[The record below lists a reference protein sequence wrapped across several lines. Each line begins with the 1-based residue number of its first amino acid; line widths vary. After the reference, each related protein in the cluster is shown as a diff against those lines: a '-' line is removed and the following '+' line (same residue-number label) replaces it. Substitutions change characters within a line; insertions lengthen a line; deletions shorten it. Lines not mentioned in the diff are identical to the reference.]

1 MNERLPT
8 MPMSMYSELLGV
20 SLAIDEEAAG
30 AHLTAQA
37 SEEWLI
43 EELLLA
49 RRHRLQAG
57 RSGPADTSSRIA
69 VELEYDRALIRL
81 SRLHAIDC
89 GPERFTRPLRER
101 RRLEEALEA
110 VGVDVTGAVGR
121 GERRR
126 HTGVAHEP
134 PEGS

>member
-8 MPMSMYSELLGV
+8 MPMSMYSELLAV

-30 AHLTAQA
+30 EHLTSSA
-37 SEEWLI
+37 SEEWLM

-49 RRHRLQAG
+49 RRHRQQAG
-57 RSGPADTSSRIA
+57 RSGRADTSSRVA
-69 VELEYDRALIRL
+69 AELEYDRALVRL
-81 SRLHAIDC
+81 CRVHAIDS
-89 GPERFTRPLRER
+89 GPERFSRPLRER

-110 VGVDVTGAVGR
+110 LGVDVTGAVLR
-121 GERRR
+121 GDRR
-126 HTGVAHEP
+126 HTAVGHEP